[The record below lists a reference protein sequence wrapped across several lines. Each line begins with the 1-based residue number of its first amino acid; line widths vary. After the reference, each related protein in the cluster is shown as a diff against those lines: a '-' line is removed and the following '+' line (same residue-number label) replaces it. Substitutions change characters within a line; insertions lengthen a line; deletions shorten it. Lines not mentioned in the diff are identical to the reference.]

1 MVEEHIE
8 KGGEPVRDRLLEA
21 ALEVFNRKGYA
32 AASVR
37 EIVNAAG
44 VTKPSLYYYFG
55 SKEGLYLA
63 ILQDALDTFRAD
75 LVAARGCSGTAREC
89 ILRLCERTFAL
100 SVENIQVVRLIH
112 ATFYGPAHGAPTF
125 DLMQFHGLL
134 DAAIGELVVAG
145 IRAGEFRDGD
155 ATAFTAAIHGTCAY
169 CLEGVLCGAT
179 CNLTAA
185 DVRQLIQVVIDGI
198 GAPTPRS

>member
-1 MVEEHIE
+1 MVEEHMEISE
-8 KGGEPVRDRLLEA
+8 EPVRDRLLQA
-21 ALEVFNRKGYA
+21 ALDVFNRKGYA

-37 EIVNAAG
+37 EIVDAAG

-63 ILQDALDTFRAD
+63 ILQNALDTFRSD
-75 LVAARGCSGTAREC
+75 LDAARGCSGSAREC

-155 ATAFTAAIHGTCAY
+155 AAAFTAAIHGTFTY
-169 CLEGVLCGAT
+169 GLEGVLCGAV
-179 CNLTAA
+179 CNLTGA
-185 DVRQLIQVVIDGI
+185 DVRRLVEVVIDGI
-198 GAPTPRS
+198 GTTTSLS